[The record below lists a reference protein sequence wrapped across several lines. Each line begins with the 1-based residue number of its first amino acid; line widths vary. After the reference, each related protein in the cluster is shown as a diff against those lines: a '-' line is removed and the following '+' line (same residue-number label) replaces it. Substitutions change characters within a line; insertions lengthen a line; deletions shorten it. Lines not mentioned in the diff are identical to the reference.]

1 MPDTLGRLTLPF
13 IMVVII
19 DINFVFWQV
28 NWLLRKSI
36 YISEN
41 NIVLIKA
48 WYDYVGHLNYE
59 KKILFKVATCKKL
72 SNRISHIST

>member
-1 MPDTLGRLTLPF
+1 MPDMLGRLTLPF

-59 KKILFKVATCKKL
+59 KKNSF
-72 SNRISHIST
+72 